1 MQRDLQQLRTSGVSA
16 FVLFLIN
23 VLILER
29 GFIANNK
36 WYWLLLLTIPGL
48 FVCLLQTRK
57 R

>member
-1 MQRDLQQLRTSGVSA
+1 MQRDLQGLRTGSVLA

-29 GFIANNK
+29 GFIANSK

-48 FVCLLQTRK
+48 FVCLLQSRK